1 MARTTSLPDS
11 RLARVVISVA
21 MMAALV
27 ACTGT
32 KPEKT
37 AGPTTTSAGDGASS
51 AGASTTTPAA
61 TTAAAAAPTTTTV
74 PPTTTVPEAP
84 VVERSIPNDVGEGY
98 AATVTGTLSAYESG
112 QKALIVGTRQFSLG
126 ATSDADASIVDENGK
141 TTGVKVPLPPGTVSS
156 SVEAITRAESG
167 PVLFGMANA
176 ETARPAVWVS
186 TDGGSKL
193 PLPEFPFDAQTIANA
208 KAIGTIPGGVI
219 VVARSVLPDGYGI
232 VVATRNTSG
241 AWKQATVPNVTGIPV
256 ISGVAS
262 SGDRVVITGAIMVN
276 GRTTARIWE
285 STDRGLTF
293 AESPSPAIAKATK
306 LGSVYGDAEGFTATA
321 CVTGDDADTSGLLHQ
336 PASGDWSITVL
347 TVADRDGSATQRPTI
362 RGGGCEHLTRT
373 TDGKFMIGVVDVS
386 AKMIYTTRNGS
397 STGLIVDV
405 PRLPGHVSEV
415 PPLGL
420 VVGGNQF
427 VLARESLGF
436 TLSRESPLVT
446 SEPPPSKYVTL
457 GQVRPSI
464 SAVSITKLS
473 GDAVVSLQTYPHVRE
488 TTTSYYWEGVSNVAL
503 IKDGGETVATSS
515 AEDLP
520 PGADGFSSDGTTD
533 VAWLIVDDP
542 ADGRQGG
549 SSGGTE
555 VFQRTAKG
563 PWTSSGLVGSGAG
576 GEVIGDIRK
585 IPSGWVAVGISY
597 FYGAEG
603 ATQRGLLKESA
614 DGVTW
619 TEATLLNKPTGD
631 FVLEKLCAGPA
642 APPLLIGASR
652 GPGTDSIPLIAS
664 RLPDGNWQV
673 LSNPLKSGAEL
684 ITCISDAS
692 GIQIWT
698 NEDLKTAVY
707 VSKDGNAFTR
717 SDVVFDDATHSGL
730 GTISAGPKGYVAV
743 GSKNVKGLG
752 QVAVRTSSDGLT
764 WQELPIKPKEPNAPD
779 RSVYGALVV
788 GTTLH
793 VVVDD
798 RGVAKLWSIK
808 LS

>member
-1 MARTTSLPDS
+1 MDRTTSLPGS
-11 RLARVVISVA
+11 RFVRVVISMA
-21 MMAALV
+21 MLTALV

-32 KPEKT
+32 KPDKT
-37 AGPTTTSAGDGASS
+37 AAPTTTSAGAGASS

-61 TTAAAAAPTTTTV
+61 TTAAALTTTTV

-98 AATVTGTLSAYESG
+98 AATVTDTLSAYESG
-112 QKALIVGTRQFSLG
+112 QKAMIVGTRQFSLG

-167 PVLFGMANA
+167 PVLFGMANV

-219 VVARSVLPDGYGI
+219 VVARSVLPEGYGI

-241 AWKQATVPNVTGIPV
+241 TWKQGTVPKVIGIPM
-256 ISGVAS
+256 IGGVAS
-262 SGDRVVITGAIMVN
+262 GGDTVVITGAIMVN
-276 GRTTARIWE
+276 GRTTAHIWE

-293 AESPSPAIAKATK
+293 TDNTSPTIAKATK

-321 CVTGDDADTSGLLHQ
+321 CVTGDDADTSGLLHR

-347 TVADRDGSATQRPTI
+347 TVADLNGSATQRPTI

-386 AKMIYTTRNGS
+386 AKMTYTTRDGS

-464 SAVSITKLS
+464 AAVSITKLS
-473 GDAVVSLQTYPHVRE
+473 GDVVVSLQTYPHVRE
-488 TTTSYYWEGVSNVAL
+488 TTASYYWEGVSNAAL
-503 IKDGGETVATSS
+503 TKDGGETVAPIS

-563 PWTSSGLVGSGAG
+563 QWTSSGLVGSGAG

-597 FYGAEG
+597 FYGPEG

-619 TEATLLNKPTGD
+619 TEAALLNKPTGD
-631 FVLEKLCAGPA
+631 FVLEKLCAGPS

-664 RLPDGNWQV
+664 RLPDGKWQV
-673 LSNPLKSGAEL
+673 LSNPLKPGAKL
-684 ITCISDAS
+684 ITCISDAA

-707 VSKDGNAFTR
+707 ASKDGNAFSRTEVR
-717 SDVVFDDATHSGL
+717 FEDPTHGDLGVVA
-730 GTISAGPKGYVAV
+730 AAPRGYVAV
-743 GSKNVKGLG
+743 GAKYGKGLG
-752 QVAVRTSSDGLT
+752 QITVRTSSDGVT
-764 WQELPIKPKEPNAPD
+764 WQELAIKPKDPNPSN
-779 RSVYGALVV
+779 RIALDAAVA
-788 GTTLH
+788 GNTLH
-793 VVVDD
+793 IVVDD
-798 RGVAKLWSIK
+798 RNAAKLWSIK
-808 LS
+808 LN